1 MNSLIHRIF
10 LCSLAILLAANGAPT
25 GPRDWKSSAGTTIH
39 ADALGVQDA
48 VVSLRKEDGTAL
60 KVPLAKF
67 APEDR
72 DFLVKHFG
80 AAAAPSAGGSSAA
93 FVTDGLPHPI
103 GKTTGPI
110 KTGNGSSYFVYLPKT
125 LRQGRKAPLLHF
137 NGAGGGSAGS
147 LKNYIEGAE
156 INGWILAACVE
167 SKNQNSFEKN
177 HEHAKQCVE
186 HLLKT
191 LPIDP
196 DRVYFTGHS
205 GGGAMSFY
213 NAARIRSAGAIPLI
227 GYIPDDTN
235 MKGGHYYICGGA
247 TDWNRY
253 RCGRA
258 AVELGKNAI
267 HRVHPGGH
275 CNPPPWILSEAIA
288 WLNGRYLEKNARE
301 HADEAKDYEAAML
314 AWIGKLKEKEPHR
327 AYYWCRFLTEEYKI
341 RGSNAAAVQS
351 LSRELSAASLNVRYA
366 DGIKEIDEFSR
377 KEYATF
383 ENVGFANG
391 KTSDRIMRAAEKL
404 VKKYAGVPFIE
415 ETALHMGDKTAM
427 QK

>member
-1 MNSLIHRIF
+1 MKPLICRISILILGFAHVMN
-10 LCSLAILLAANGAPT
+10 AAPT
-25 GPRDWKSSAGTTIH
+25 GPRDWKSSAGTKIH
-39 ADALGVQDA
+39 ADALGVRDG
-48 VVSLRKEDGTAL
+48 VVNLRKEDGTAL
-60 KVPLAKF
+60 NVPLAKF

-72 DFLVKHFG
+72 AFLTKHFG
-80 AAAAPSAGGSSAA
+80 AEDSPAAGGSSAA
-93 FVTDGLPHPI
+93 FVTGGLPHPI

-110 KTGNGSSYFVYLPKT
+110 KTGTGSSYFVYLPKT
-125 LRQGRKAPLLHF
+125 LRQGRQAPLLHF

-156 INGWILAACVE
+156 LNGWILAACVE

-186 HLLKT
+186 HLLET
-191 LPIDP
+191 LPVDP
-196 DRVYFTGHS
+196 ERVYFTGHS

-227 GYIPDDTN
+227 GYIPDDTK
-235 MKGGHYYICGGA
+235 MKGGHFYICGGA

-258 AVELGKNAI
+258 AEELGKNAI

-275 CNPPPWILSEAIA
+275 CNPPPWILTEAIA
-288 WLNGRYLEKNARE
+288 WLNGRYLEKNSRE
-301 HADEAKDYEAAML
+301 HADEARDYEAAML
-314 AWIGKLKEKEPHR
+314 AWIGRMKEKEPHR

-341 RGSNAAAVQS
+341 RGPNSAAVQA
-351 LSRELSAASLNVRYA
+351 LSRELSAASVNVRYA
-366 DGIKEIDEFSR
+366 DGIAEIDGFSR

-383 ENVGFANG
+383 EYVGYPNG
-391 KTSDRIMRAAEKL
+391 KTSDRIMRAAAKIAE
-404 VKKYAGVPFIE
+404 KYAGVPFVE
-415 ETALHMGDKTAM
+415 ETALQMGKPTA
-427 QK
+427 K